1 MDVLITR
8 LRRCAVASSLLALAA
23 CGGGIFIGFGGGG
36 DDGPPSVSLAAGQ
49 TTVQAGATLRV
60 VAAAADENGIDDVAF
75 YRLDGNDTVRLGSDG
90 SEPYEWQLVVP
101 SDGRSTLQ
109 VFARATDG
117 FGNRADSNVL
127 TLTVTP

>member
-1 MDVLITR
+1 MDPLIC
-8 LRRCAVASSLLALAA
+8 LRRCAVLLLPLSVAA
-23 CGGGIFIGFGGGG
+23 CGGGIFIGFGGGI

-49 TTVQAGATLRV
+49 TSVPAGATLRV

-75 YRLDGNDTVRLGSDG
+75 YRLDGNDAVRLGSDG
-90 SEPYEWQLVVP
+90 SEPYEWQVP
-101 SDGRSTLQ
+101 VPTDGRSTLQ
-109 VFARATDG
+109 LFARATDG